1 LKIVR
6 WCEEPVPEYRV
17 ATEHGVADLGSSP
30 TVKEGV

>member
-1 LKIVR
+1 
-6 WCEEPVPEYRV
+6 V